1 MGDITSA
8 NAVFTL
14 TIPGVFS
21 APQQLQGFDV
31 DSAFDVEAV
40 DTAETKI
47 GVDGQG
53 SGGLIFNM
61 VPMTVHIQA
70 DSASVLIFETWLS
83 AQKGVLQI
91 FPASGSIIM
100 PSIGRKYTLSQGYLK
115 RPQQMSSAQ
124 RVLAARPFVIDWT
137 TINPANA

>member
-31 DSAFDVEAV
+31 DSAFDIEAV

-61 VPMTVHIQA
+61 IPMTVHIQA
-70 DSASVLIFETWLS
+70 DSPSVLLFETWL
-83 AQKGVLQI
+83 ATQQTTLQI
-91 FPASGSIIM
+91 FGCTGLVVMPA
-100 PSIGRKYTLSQGYLK
+100 IGRKYTLNGGFLK

-137 TINPANA
+137 KIVPANA